1 MTEGVFFPDR
11 AIRQAAKTFGTPFY
25 VYDEAGLR
33 RNTAALQTAFSWSA
47 GFSAFFPVRWNRNR
61 MLLRVLL
68 ESGCGAECTSASELR
83 DAADCGFSGELL
95 RYAPQRPEPEG
106 EQLAKELDAAF
117 VLDDPVLR
125 PGVVPRCV
133 ILRVHP
139 EERLFWRGK
148 SVAQSEKSKF
158 GMEKREAFWLAEY
171 YLSQG
176 AEVGLGMWLSENSTE
191 VGLWPS
197 EAQTMLM
204 WMGEFWEKTGMRMTC
219 CDLGA
224 GPGIDRRGGDREAD
238 IAEIGKLVRDCA
250 GAVPVRF
257 SGVPGFWLAGR
268 QGLLIS
274 LVMTVKKRER
284 PLIVLDMDGAAALR
298 HLPRGAR
305 QELRAVGKRMDQPRS
320 LQLTD
325 VTGCGPELRGQIAE
339 RCVLPPLKEG
349 DLVALLC
356 QGVHLPRPGIPELI
370 WGADGTLHSSETD
383 PVRAW

>member
-1 MTEGVFFPDR
+1 MTEGAFLPDR

-25 VYDEAGLR
+25 VYDEAGLQ
-33 RNTAALQTAFSWSA
+33 RNMAALQTAFSWNA

-61 MLLRVLL
+61 ILLRVLL
-68 ESGCGAECTSASELR
+68 ESGCGAECTSAAELR
-83 DAADCGFSGELL
+83 DAADCGFSGKLL

-125 PGVVPRCV
+125 PGFVPRCV

-158 GMEKREAFWLAEY
+158 GMEKRETFWLAEY

-197 EAQTMLM
+197 EAQMMLM
-204 WMGEFWEKTGMRMTC
+204 WMDEFCEKTGMRMTC
-219 CDLGA
+219 CDFGA

-238 IAEIGKLVRDCA
+238 IAEIGKLVRDRA
-250 GAVPVRF
+250 GAAPVRF
-257 SGVPGFWLAGR
+257 SGVPGLWLAGR

-274 LVMTVKKRER
+274 RVMTVKKRER

-325 VTGCGPELRGQIAE
+325 VTGYGPE
-339 RCVLPPLKEG
+339 
-349 DLVALLC
+349 
-356 QGVHLPRPGIPELI
+356 
-370 WGADGTLHSSETD
+370 
-383 PVRAW
+383 